1 MFADYFYDAIR
12 ISKGIKTLMM
22 NDDNDYFSSS
32 SSSSSFLTSQGFS
45 QGFGE
50 SGKSVGHGRN
60 KLQGTAQVH
69 S

>member
-1 MFADYFYDAIR
+1 MFADYFYDAIC
-12 ISKGIKTLMM
+12 ISKSIKTLMM

-32 SSSSSFLTSQGFS
+32 SSFLTSQGSS

-60 KLQGTAQVH
+60 KLQGAAQVH
-69 S
+69 G